1 MSAVTESQQLVTEA
15 TFQLLELDFTTIGGS
30 AHVYLSTEHSEAI
43 AYRQYDDPTITWTD
57 GPHTFKRIDFQM
69 SGISSDLTG
78 AVAEPTLNIAAADLW
93 LIPAWQTG
101 TTKADGTKFNLM
113 DYRGLRVRRQ
123 RMFFGTTTL
132 ITPQVFYVKSV
143 DQLSATTITFTL
155 TPSLGSERLDRP
167 SARKLE
173 I

>member
-30 AHVYLSTEHSEAI
+30 AHVYLSTEHSEDI
-43 AYRQYDDPTITWTD
+43 AYRQYDDPVLTWTD
-57 GPHTFKRIDFQM
+57 GASHTFKRIDFEM

-78 AVAEPTLNIAAADLW
+78 SVAEPTLNIAAADLW
-93 LIPAWQTG
+93 LISDWSSATSG
-101 TTKADGTKFNLM
+101 FNLM

>member
-15 TFQLLELDFTTIGGS
+15 TFQLLELDFSTTESQQS
-30 AHVYLSTEHSEAI
+30 AHIYLSTEHSEDI
-43 AYRQYDDPTITWTD
+43 AYRQYDDPTIGWSD
-57 GPHTFKRIDFQM
+57 GASHTFKRIDFQM

-78 AVAEPTLNIAAADLW
+78 SVAEPTLSIAAADLW
-93 LIPAWQTG
+93 QISAWATATSG
-101 TTKADGTKFNLM
+101 FNLM

-123 RMFFGTTTL
+123 RMFFGTNTL

-143 DQLSATTITFTL
+143 DQLSATTISFTL